1 MPVPADAPTMRVVVD
16 VKCYYCGHVSGQ
28 IIGRRNERL
37 RLGNFIPRPGYQ
49 GPPPK
54 PGDRLRCERCRG
66 PVFLEDAAPAVV
78 PSAAVDETLRR
89 RVAARGSQAA

>member
-1 MPVPADAPTMRVVVD
+1 MRVVVD

-54 PGDRLRCERCRG
+54 PG
-66 PVFLEDAAPAVV
+66 A
-78 PSAAVDETLRR
+78 RR
-89 RVAARGSQAA
+89 RT